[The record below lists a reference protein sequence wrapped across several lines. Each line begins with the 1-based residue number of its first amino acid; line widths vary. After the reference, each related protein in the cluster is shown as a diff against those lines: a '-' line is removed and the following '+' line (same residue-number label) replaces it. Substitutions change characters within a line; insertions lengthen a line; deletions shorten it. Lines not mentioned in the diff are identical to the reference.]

1 MSIWTII
8 GIAIAFYV
16 GMLAA
21 SIFANRR
28 ILEAEEQAEAWAI
41 KYAALVETVA
51 TRTDQAPVTKKGTIV
66 TENDT
71 REGA

>member
-1 MSIWTII
+1 MSILTII
-8 GIAIAFYV
+8 AVAIAFYA

-28 ILEAEEQAEAWAI
+28 IIEAEEQAEAWAI

-51 TRTDQAPVTKKGTIV
+51 ARTDQAKGTG
-66 TENDT
+66 TDT
-71 REGA
+71 REGQ

>member
-8 GIAIAFYV
+8 AVAIAFYM

-28 ILEAEEQAEAWAI
+28 IIEAEERAEAWAI
-41 KYAALVETVA
+41 KYAALIETVA
-51 TRTDQAPVTKKGTIV
+51 ARTDQASV

-71 REGA
+71 REGWE

>member
-1 MSIWTII
+1 MSILTII
-8 GIAIAFYV
+8 AVAVAFYV

-28 ILEAEEQAEAWAI
+28 IIEAEEQAEAWAI

-51 TRTDQAPVTKKGTIV
+51 ARTDQAKA
-66 TENDT
+66 TETDT
-71 REGA
+71 REEA